1 MAGGNK
7 SNSPK
12 AKKRQ
17 LQDRDRAVQEAAKK
31 KLRFSRP
38 GFAAGFRDE
47 RKG

>member
-17 LQDRDRAVQEAAKK
+17 LQDRDRAIQEAAKK

-38 GFAAGFRDE
+38 GFVGGSRDE
-47 RKG
+47 RKE

>member
-38 GFAAGFRDE
+38 GFGAASRDD
-47 RKG
+47 RKD